1 MKKKRNPTLKNI
13 VIFGKFSDNKVRQ
26 ILCNGDQQVSVI
38 TTMRNTQSDGTIH
51 VIDHV
56 IEGIEWESEINIH
69 EKIK

>member
-1 MKKKRNPTLKNI
+1 MKKKNPTLKNI

-26 ILCNGDQQVSVI
+26 ILCNDQQQISVI
-38 TTMRNTQSDGTIH
+38 TTMRNAQSDGTIH
-51 VIDHV
+51 VIDDV